1 MNKPLSFTK
10 FLEESKRVL
19 SEDMPI
25 LDYTGERPP
34 GFEYSTKST
43 MPEHMGNIGPYQ
55 VHHVPEHPDVQGPA
69 VTVHHE
75 GKQVGVFPIAN
86 AGRRSGRNIV
96 TVDMPSLHPAHRGK
110 KAKVR
115 GLASKVYG
123 MIADKFGGVI
133 SGHHQ
138 TPGSQ
143 SLWRNLAKTRRA
155 VVVNDS
161 RAKTTSHF
169 ASKDHP
175 GVKLNPYTFDK
186 YRWGYD
192 DASEKSPRT
201 LVHQRALE
209 RMRNSL
215 KDAGMNSR
223 KLGRFKKLADFPHP
237 RTFKRVRTNMP
248 TIKRYDPD
256 VHEPIVYSDE
266 HGGDMRIMVLGNRKK
281 KKKK

>member
-1 MNKPLSFTK
+1 MTRPISFTK
-10 FLEESKRVL
+10 FLAESRRVL

-25 LDYTGERPP
+25 LDYEGERPP
-34 GFEYSTKST
+34 GFEYPTRST

-55 VHHVPEHPDVQGPA
+55 VHYVPDHPHTDGPT
-69 VTVHHE
+69 VVVHHE

-86 AGRRSGRNIV
+86 AGKRSGKNIV
-96 TVDMPSLHPAHRGK
+96 TVEMPSLHPAHRGK

-133 SGHHQ
+133 SGYHQ

-161 RAKTTSHF
+161 REKTTTTYTH
-169 ASKDHP
+169 KDHP
-175 GVKLNPYTFDK
+175 GVKLNSDAIDSYV
-186 YRWGYD
+186 YAHE
-192 DASEKSPRT
+192 DASDTSPRS
-201 LVHQRALE
+201 LAHQRALE
-209 RMRNSL
+209 RMRNKL
-215 KDAGMNSR
+215 QNGGMNRR

-237 RTFKRVRTNMP
+237 RTFKRVRTKMP
-248 TIKRYDPD
+248 NIKTYDPD

-281 KKKK
+281 KK

>member
-10 FLEESKRVL
+10 FLEESRRVL

-25 LDYTGERPP
+25 LDYAGERAP
-34 GFEYSTKST
+34 GFEYSTTSS

-55 VHHVPEHPDVQGPA
+55 VHHVPAHPDVEGPA

-75 GKQVGVFPIAN
+75 GKQVGVFPILPA
-86 AGRRSGRNIV
+86 AKKSGRNIV

-133 SGHHQ
+133 SGYHQ

-161 RAKTTSHF
+161 RAKTTTTYTH
-169 ASKDHP
+169 KDHP
-175 GVKLNPYTFDK
+175 GVKLNSDGIDSYV
-186 YRWGYD
+186 YAHE
-192 DASEKSPRT
+192 DASDNSPRS
-201 LVHQRALE
+201 LIHQRALE

-223 KLGRFKKLADFPHP
+223 KLARFKKLEDFPHP
-237 RTFKRVRTNMP
+237 NTLKRVRTKMP
-248 TIKRYDPD
+248 TIKTYDPD
-256 VHEPIVYSDE
+256 VHETIVYSDE
-266 HGGDMRIMVLGNRKK
+266 HGGDMRIMVLGNKKRKK
-281 KKKK
+281 KK

>member
-1 MNKPLSFTK
+1 MSRPISFK
-10 FLEESKRVL
+10 QYLNESRRVL

-25 LDYTGERPP
+25 LDYAGERPP
-34 GFEYSTKST
+34 GFEYSTRNKL
-43 MPEHMGNIGPYQ
+43 PEHMGNIGPYQ
-55 VHHVPEHPDVQGPA
+55 VHHVEDHPDVDGPA

-75 GKQVGVFPIAN
+75 GKQVGVFPIVH

-96 TVDMPSLHPAHRGK
+96 TVDIPSLHPAHRGK

-161 RAKTTSHF
+161 RSKTTTTYTH
-169 ASKDHP
+169 KDHP
-175 GVKLNPYTFDK
+175 GVKLNSDAIDSYQ
-186 YRWGYD
+186 YAHE
-192 DASEKSPRT
+192 DASDTSPRS

-209 RMRNSL
+209 RMRNKL
-215 KDAGMNSR
+215 QNGGMNSR
-223 KLGRFKKLADFPHP
+223 KLGRFKKLEDFPHP
-237 RTFKRVRTNMP
+237 DTFKRVRTKMP

-281 KKKK
+281 KK